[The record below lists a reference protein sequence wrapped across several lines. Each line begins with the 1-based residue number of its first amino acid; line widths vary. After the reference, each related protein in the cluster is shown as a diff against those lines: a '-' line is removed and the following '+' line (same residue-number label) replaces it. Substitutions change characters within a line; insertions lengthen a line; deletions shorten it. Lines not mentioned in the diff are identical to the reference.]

1 MKGTK
6 PMVKTIKHK
15 ADMHQEIT
23 DAVVESL
30 EAIREQYGKDHEGFA
45 WDKPWID
52 TANGRPRNIDGK
64 PYRGINILL
73 LLIQASKMG
82 YTQNI
87 WGTLKAWNAKGGK
100 IIKGS
105 KSIKITFYREIK
117 SEDKETGEETKIR
130 FLRTYSVF
138 NIAQIEGVT
147 IQEDNQTLTNQVE
160 RDKLIDS
167 FVSDTNAI
175 LKDGGNRAY
184 YSPTND
190 FIGMPKL
197 EQFKSTDGYYSTLL
211 HELTHWTGAMK
222 RCNRDLKNKFGS
234 QAYAF
239 EELVAE
245 LGSMFLCNK
254 FNILGRDEEQ
264 MRNHITYL
272 NNWIKILKD
281 DKKAIFKAST
291 LAQKAFD
298 FLEGLQEEQKKVA

>member
-1 MKGTK
+1 MT
-6 PMVKTIKHK
+6 KTIKHNI
-15 ADMHQEIT
+15 DIHQELT
-23 DAVVESL
+23 NAVVESL

-52 TANGRPRNIDGK
+52 TSNGMPRNVDGK
-64 PYRGINILL
+64 PYRGINVLL

-87 WGTLKAWNAKGGK
+87 WGTFKAWKDKGGT
-100 IIKGS
+100 IVKGS
-105 KSIKITFYREIK
+105 KSTRITFYK
-117 SEDKETGEETKIR
+117 SYVAKDKETDEENKFFILKT
-130 FLRTYSVF
+130 FNVF
-138 NIAQIEGVT
+138 NIAQVEGVT
-147 IQEDNQTLTNQVE
+147 IQDDNQTLTNTVE

-167 FVSDTNAI
+167 FVAQTNAI
-175 LKDGGNRAY
+175 LKDGGNRAF
-184 YSPTND
+184 YSPSSD

-197 EQFKSTDGYYSTLL
+197 EQFKTTDGYYSTLL

-222 RCNRDLKNKFGS
+222 RCNRDLKNKLGS

-272 NNWIKILKD
+272 DSWIKRLKD
-281 DKKAIFKAST
+281 DKKAIFQAST

-298 FLEGLQEEQKKVA
+298 FLDGLQEEQKKVA

>member
-1 MKGTK
+1 M
-6 PMVKTIKHK
+6 PKTIKHK
-15 ADMHQEIT
+15 ADIHQEIT

-64 PYRGINILL
+64 PYRGINVLL

-82 YTQNI
+82 YTQNV
-87 WGTLKAWNAKGGK
+87 WGTIKAWNAKGGK

-138 NIAQIEGVT
+138 NIAQVEGVT
-147 IQEDNQTLTNQVE
+147 IKDDTQTLINTVE

-167 FVSDTNAI
+167 FVSGTNAI

-197 EQFKSTDGYYSTLL
+197 EQFKTTDGYYSTLL

-272 NNWIKILKD
+272 DSWIKRLKD
-281 DKKAIFKAST
+281 DKKAIFQAST

-298 FLEGLQEEQKKVA
+298 FLEGLQEEEKKVA

>member
-1 MKGTK
+1 M
-6 PMVKTIKHK
+6 PKTIKHNI
-15 ADMHQEIT
+15 DIHQEIT

-30 EAIREQYGKDHEGFA
+30 QAIREQYGKDHEGFA

-52 TANGRPRNIDGK
+52 TANGMPRNVDNK
-64 PYRGINILL
+64 PYRGINVLL

-82 YTQNI
+82 YGQNI
-87 WGTLKAWNAKGGK
+87 WGTFKAWKDKGGK

-105 KSIKITFYREIK
+105 KSTKITFYK
-117 SEDKETGEETKIR
+117 SYVAKDKETEED
-130 FLRTYSVF
+130 RTFFILKTFSVF
-138 NIAQIEGVT
+138 NIAQVEGVT
-147 IQEDNQTLTNQVE
+147 IQDDTQTLINTVE

-167 FVSDTNAI
+167 FVAGTNAI

-184 YSPTND
+184 YSPSDD

-197 EQFKSTDGYYSTLL
+197 EQFKTTDGYYSTLL

-272 NNWIKILKD
+272 DSWIKRLKD
-281 DKKAIFKAST
+281 DKKAIFQAST

-298 FLEGLQEEQKKVA
+298 FLEGLQEEEQKKVA

>member
-1 MKGTK
+1 M
-6 PMVKTIKHK
+6 PKTIKHNI
-15 ADMHQEIT
+15 DIHQEIT
-23 DAVVESL
+23 NAVVESL
-30 EAIREQYGKDHEGFA
+30 EAIREQFGKDHEGFA
-45 WDKPWID
+45 WTKPWID
-52 TANGRPRNIDGK
+52 TSSGMPRNVDGK

-82 YTQNI
+82 YGQNI
-87 WGTLKAWNAKGGK
+87 WGTFKAWKDKGGT

-105 KSIKITFYREIK
+105 KSTKITFYK
-117 SEDKETGEETKIR
+117 SYVAKDKETEEENKFFILKT
-130 FLRTYSVF
+130 FNVF
-138 NIAQIEGVT
+138 NIAQVDGVT
-147 IQEDNQTLTNQVE
+147 IQEDTQTLTNTVE
-160 RDKLIDS
+160 RNKLIDS
-167 FVSDTNAI
+167 FVAGTNVI
-175 LKDGGNRAY
+175 IKDGGNRAY
-184 YSPTND
+184 YATSPTID

-197 EQFKSTDGYYSTLL
+197 EQFKTTDGYYSTLL

-222 RCNRDLKNKFGS
+222 RCNRDLKNKFAS
-234 QAYAF
+234 SAYAF
-239 EELVAE
+239 EELEAE

-281 DKKAIFKAST
+281 DKKAIFQASS

>member
-1 MKGTK
+1 
-6 PMVKTIKHK
+6 MVKTIKHNI
-15 ADMHQEIT
+15 DIHQEIT

-45 WDKPWID
+45 WTKPWID
-52 TANGRPRNIDGK
+52 TSNGMPRNVDNK
-64 PYRGINILL
+64 PYRGINVLL

-82 YTQNI
+82 YGQNI
-87 WGTLKAWNAKGGK
+87 WGTFKAWKAKGGK

-105 KSIKITFYREIK
+105 KSTKITFYKEIK
-117 SEDKETGEETKIR
+117 SEDKETGEEKKIY

-147 IQEDNQTLTNQVE
+147 IQDDTQTLINTVE

-167 FVSDTNAI
+167 FVSQTNAI

-197 EQFKSTDGYYSTLL
+197 EQFKTTDGYYSTLL

-272 NNWIKILKD
+272 DSWIKRLKD
-281 DKKAIFKAST
+281 DKKAIFQAST

>member
-1 MKGTK
+1 M
-6 PMVKTIKHK
+6 PKTIKHK
-15 ADMHQEIT
+15 ADIHQEIT

-30 EAIREQYGKDHEGFA
+30 EAIRDQYGKDHEGFA

-64 PYRGINILL
+64 PYRGINVLL

-87 WGTLKAWNAKGGK
+87 WGTIKAWNAKGGK

-138 NIAQIEGVT
+138 NIAQVEGVT
-147 IQEDNQTLTNQVE
+147 IQDDTQTLINTVE

-167 FVSDTNAI
+167 FVAGTNAI
-175 LKDGGNRAY
+175 IKDGGNRAY

-272 NNWIKILKD
+272 DSWIKRLKD
-281 DKKAIFKAST
+281 DKKAIFQAST

>member
-1 MKGTK
+1 M
-6 PMVKTIKHK
+6 PKTIKHK
-15 ADMHQEIT
+15 ADIHQEIT

-30 EAIREQYGKDHEGFA
+30 EAIRDQYGKDHEGFA

-64 PYRGINILL
+64 PYRGINVLL

-87 WGTLKAWNAKGGK
+87 WGTIKAWNSKGGK

-138 NIAQIEGVT
+138 NIAQVEGVT
-147 IQEDNQTLTNQVE
+147 IQDDTQTLINTVE

-167 FVSDTNAI
+167 FVAGTNAI
-175 LKDGGNRAY
+175 IKDGGNRAY

-272 NNWIKILKD
+272 DSWIKRLKD
-281 DKKAIFKAST
+281 DKKAIFQAST

-298 FLEGLQEEQKKVA
+298 FLEGLQEEEKKVA

>member
-1 MKGTK
+1 M
-6 PMVKTIKHK
+6 PKTIKHK
-15 ADMHQEIT
+15 ADIHQEIT

-30 EAIREQYGKDHEGFA
+30 EAIREQYGKDREGFA

-64 PYRGINILL
+64 PYRGINVLL

-87 WGTLKAWNAKGGK
+87 WGTIKAWNSKGGK

-138 NIAQIEGVT
+138 NIAQVEGVT
-147 IQEDNQTLTNQVE
+147 IQDDTQTLINTVE

-167 FVSDTNAI
+167 FVSGTNAI

-190 FIGMPKL
+190 FIGIPKL
-197 EQFKSTDGYYSTLL
+197 EQFKTTDGYYSTLL

-272 NNWIKILKD
+272 DSWIKRLKD
-281 DKKAIFKAST
+281 DKKAIFQAST

-298 FLEGLQEEQKKVA
+298 FLEGLQEEEKKVA

>member
-6 PMVKTIKHK
+6 QMTKVIKHNI
-15 ADMHQEIT
+15 DIHQELSN
-23 DAVVESL
+23 AVVESL

-52 TANGRPRNIDGK
+52 TSNGMPRNVDGK
-64 PYRGINILL
+64 PYRGINVLL

-87 WGTLKAWNAKGGK
+87 WGTFKAWKDKGGT
-100 IIKGS
+100 IVKGS
-105 KSIKITFYREIK
+105 KSTRITFYK
-117 SEDKETGEETKIR
+117 SYVAKDKETDEENKFFILKT
-130 FLRTYSVF
+130 FNVF
-138 NIAQIEGVT
+138 NIAQVEGVT
-147 IQEDNQTLTNQVE
+147 IQDDNQTLTNTVE

-167 FVSDTNAI
+167 FVAQTNAI
-175 LKDGGNRAY
+175 LKDGGNRAF
-184 YSPTND
+184 YSPSSD

-197 EQFKSTDGYYSTLL
+197 EQFKTTDGYYSTLL

-234 QAYAF
+234 QAYPF

-272 NNWIKILKD
+272 DSWIKRLKD
-281 DKKAIFKAST
+281 DKKAIFQAST

-298 FLEGLQEEQKKVA
+298 FLDGLQEEQKKVA

>member
-1 MKGTK
+1 M
-6 PMVKTIKHK
+6 PKTIKHK
-15 ADMHQEIT
+15 ADIHQEIT

-30 EAIREQYGKDHEGFA
+30 EAIRDQYGKDHEGFA

-64 PYRGINILL
+64 PYRGINVLL

-87 WGTLKAWNAKGGK
+87 WGTIKAWNAKGGK

-138 NIAQIEGVT
+138 NIAQVEGVT
-147 IQEDNQTLTNQVE
+147 IQDDTQTLINTVE

-167 FVSDTNAI
+167 FVSQTNAI

-211 HELTHWTGAMK
+211 HELTHWTGATK

-272 NNWIKILKD
+272 DSWIKRLKD
-281 DKKAIFKAST
+281 DKKAIFQAST

-298 FLEGLQEEQKKVA
+298 FLEGLQEEEKKVA

>member
-1 MKGTK
+1 
-6 PMVKTIKHK
+6 MVKTIKHK
-15 ADMHQEIT
+15 ADIHQEIT

-30 EAIREQYGKDHEGFA
+30 EAIRDQYGKDHEGFA

-52 TANGRPRNIDGK
+52 TSNGMPRNVDNK

-82 YTQNI
+82 YGQNI
-87 WGTLKAWNAKGGK
+87 WGTFKAWKAKGGK

-105 KSIKITFYREIK
+105 KSTKITFYKEIK
-117 SEDKETGEETKIR
+117 SEDKETGEEKKIY

-138 NIAQIEGVT
+138 NIAQVEGVT
-147 IQEDNQTLTNQVE
+147 IKEDNQTLTNTVE
-160 RDKLIDS
+160 RNKLIDS
-167 FVSDTNAI
+167 FVSQTNAI

-197 EQFKSTDGYYSTLL
+197 EQFKTTDGYYSTLL

-222 RCNRDLKNKFGS
+222 RCNRDIKNKFGS

-272 NNWIKILKD
+272 DSWIKRLKD
-281 DKKAIFKAST
+281 DKKAIFQAST

>member
-1 MKGTK
+1 M
-6 PMVKTIKHK
+6 PKTIKHK
-15 ADMHQEIT
+15 ADIHQEIT

-52 TANGRPRNIDGK
+52 TASGRPRNIDGK
-64 PYRGINILL
+64 PYRGINVLL

-87 WGTLKAWNAKGGK
+87 WGTIKAWNSKGGK

-138 NIAQIEGVT
+138 NIAQVEGVT
-147 IQEDNQTLTNQVE
+147 IQDDTQTLINTVE

-167 FVSDTNAI
+167 FVSGTNAI

-190 FIGMPKL
+190 FIGIPKL
-197 EQFKSTDGYYSTLL
+197 EQFKTTDGYYSTLL

-272 NNWIKILKD
+272 DSWIKRLKD
-281 DKKAIFKAST
+281 DKKAIFQAST

-298 FLEGLQEEQKKVA
+298 FLEGLQEEEKKVA

>member
-1 MKGTK
+1 M
-6 PMVKTIKHK
+6 PKTIKHK
-15 ADMHQEIT
+15 ADIHQEIT

-30 EAIREQYGKDHEGFA
+30 EAIREQYGKDHAGFS
-45 WDKPWID
+45 WTKPWID
-52 TANGRPRNIDGK
+52 TSNGRPRNIDGK
-64 PYRGINILL
+64 PYRGINVLL
-73 LLIQASKMG
+73 LLIQGSKMG

-87 WGTLKAWNAKGGK
+87 WGTLKSWNAKGGK

-105 KSIKITFYREIK
+105 KSTKITFYREIK

-138 NIAQIEGVT
+138 NIAQVEGVT
-147 IQEDNQTLTNQVE
+147 IQDDTQTLTNQVE

-167 FVSDTNAI
+167 FVAGTNAI
-175 LKDGGNRAY
+175 LKVGGNRAY

-197 EQFKSTDGYYSTLL
+197 EQFKTTDGYYSTLL

-272 NNWIKILKD
+272 DSWIKRLKD
-281 DKKAIFKAST
+281 DKKAIFQAST

-298 FLEGLQEEQKKVA
+298 FLEGLQEEEKKVA

>member
-1 MKGTK
+1 M
-6 PMVKTIKHK
+6 PKTIKHK
-15 ADMHQEIT
+15 ADIHQEIT

-52 TANGRPRNIDGK
+52 TANGMPRNVDNK
-64 PYRGINILL
+64 PYRGINVLL

-82 YTQNI
+82 YGQNI
-87 WGTLKAWNAKGGK
+87 WGTFKAWKAKGGK

-105 KSIKITFYREIK
+105 KSTKITFYKEIK
-117 SEDKETGEETKIR
+117 SEDKETGEEKKIY

-147 IQEDNQTLTNQVE
+147 IQDDTQTLINTVE

-167 FVSDTNAI
+167 FVSQTNAI

-197 EQFKSTDGYYSTLL
+197 EQFKTTDGYYSTLL
-211 HELTHWTGAMK
+211 NELTHWTGAMK

-272 NNWIKILKD
+272 DSWIKRLKD
-281 DKKAIFKAST
+281 DKKAIFQAST

>member
-1 MKGTK
+1 MT
-6 PMVKTIKHK
+6 KTIKHNI
-15 ADMHQEIT
+15 DIHQELT
-23 DAVVESL
+23 NAVVESL

-52 TANGRPRNIDGK
+52 TSNGMPRNVDGK
-64 PYRGINILL
+64 PYRGINVLL

-87 WGTLKAWNAKGGK
+87 WGTFKAWKDKGGT
-100 IIKGS
+100 IVKGS
-105 KSIKITFYREIK
+105 KSTRITFYK
-117 SEDKETGEETKIR
+117 SYVAKDKETDEENKFFILKT
-130 FLRTYSVF
+130 FNVF
-138 NIAQIEGVT
+138 NLAQVEGVT
-147 IQEDNQTLTNQVE
+147 IQDDNQTLTNTVE

-167 FVSDTNAI
+167 FVAQTNAI
-175 LKDGGNRAY
+175 LKDGGNRAF
-184 YSPTND
+184 YSPSSD

-197 EQFKSTDGYYSTLL
+197 EQFKTTDGYYSTLL

-234 QAYAF
+234 QANAF

-272 NNWIKILKD
+272 DSWIKRLKD
-281 DKKAIFKAST
+281 DKKAIFQAST

-298 FLEGLQEEQKKVA
+298 FLDGLQEEQKKVA

>member
-1 MKGTK
+1 MT
-6 PMVKTIKHK
+6 KTIKHNI
-15 ADMHQEIT
+15 DIHQELT
-23 DAVVESL
+23 NAVVESL

-52 TANGRPRNIDGK
+52 TSNGMPRNVDGK
-64 PYRGINILL
+64 PYRGINVLL
-73 LLIQASKMG
+73 LLIQGSKMG

-87 WGTLKAWNAKGGK
+87 WGTLKSWNAKGGK

-105 KSIKITFYREIK
+105 KSTKITFYK
-117 SEDKETGEETKIR
+117 SFVSKDKETDEENKFFILKT
-130 FLRTYSVF
+130 FNVF
-138 NIAQIEGVT
+138 NIAQVEGVT
-147 IQEDNQTLTNQVE
+147 IQDDNQTLTNTVE

-167 FVSDTNAI
+167 FVAQTNAI
-175 LKDGGNRAY
+175 LKDGGNRAF
-184 YSPTND
+184 YSPSSD

-197 EQFKSTDGYYSTLL
+197 EQFKTTDGYYSTLL

-272 NNWIKILKD
+272 DSWIKRLKD
-281 DKKAIFKAST
+281 DKKAIFQAST

-298 FLEGLQEEQKKVA
+298 FLDGLQEEQKKVA

>member
-1 MKGTK
+1 M
-6 PMVKTIKHK
+6 PKTIKHK
-15 ADMHQEIT
+15 ADIHQEIT

-52 TANGRPRNIDGK
+52 TANGMPRNVDNK
-64 PYRGINILL
+64 PYRGINVLL

-82 YTQNI
+82 YGQNI
-87 WGTLKAWNAKGGK
+87 WGTFKAWKAKGGK

-105 KSIKITFYREIK
+105 KSTKITFYKEIK
-117 SEDKETGEETKIR
+117 SEDKETGEEKKIY

-147 IQEDNQTLTNQVE
+147 IQDDTQTLINTVE

-167 FVSDTNAI
+167 FVSQTNAI

-197 EQFKSTDGYYSTLL
+197 EQFKTTDGYYSTLL

-272 NNWIKILKD
+272 DSWIKRLKD
-281 DKKAIFKAST
+281 DKKAIFQAST

>member
-1 MKGTK
+1 M
-6 PMVKTIKHK
+6 PKTIKHK
-15 ADMHQEIT
+15 ADIHQEIT

-30 EAIREQYGKDHEGFA
+30 EAIRDQYGKDHEGFA
-45 WDKPWID
+45 WTKPWID
-52 TANGRPRNIDGK
+52 TANGMPRNVDNK
-64 PYRGINILL
+64 PYRGINVLL

-82 YTQNI
+82 YGQNV
-87 WGTLKAWNAKGGK
+87 WGTFKAWKAKGGK

-105 KSIKITFYREIK
+105 KSTKITFYREIK

-138 NIAQIEGVT
+138 NIAQVEGVT
-147 IQEDNQTLTNQVE
+147 IQDDTQTLTNQVE

-167 FVSDTNAI
+167 FVAGTNAI

-197 EQFKSTDGYYSTLL
+197 EQFKTTDGYYSTLL

-272 NNWIKILKD
+272 DSWIKRLKD
-281 DKKAIFKAST
+281 DKKAIFQAST

-298 FLEGLQEEQKKVA
+298 FLEGLQEEEKKVA